1 MKIIYSWLFVG
12 LILPASL
19 FAQAEISVEDALKKP
34 KTTED
39 TAPLKMSNGY
49 FRLNFVQI
57 DSAFSRL
64 GFEFRNARM
73 LNDLASSKSSGQFP
87 VKVSLQNSFGAEIGF
102 TGFADDQTGSAHFH
116 FNYYKSGRA
125 HNYSVGA
132 SRAVKNYIN
141 PIPVNVNSQEVS
153 IGSDDDIALEGYEF
167 ETWREF
173 YLLSM
178 TKNPYFRYFALRA
191 GLGLSTDKSRIRGF
205 RVSTIDTTINGSP
218 NTNNYYPGVLPSG
231 PAMRLTEQDY
241 RQTDL
246 YAIVGLSYR
255 APIGRHHEI
264 DASAESLLFG
274 LGGGYYSMRERLMP
288 LNVPST
294 SDSLNYLMFL
304 SHIGTSD
311 SLEGAVGSTLTGV
324 RFKAG
329 YTYKTDNNLGFRI
342 GIGQTKKN
350 YTMYTP
356 NIKPKDEDKASSL
369 ALGDLND
376 FIFKSTNPI
385 GISKV
390 KVVDIRRD
398 ISVEVQAR
406 F

>member
-1 MKIIYSWLFVG
+1 MNTIRPWLLVG
-12 LILPASL
+12 LFLPISL
-19 FAQAEISVEDALKKP
+19 FAQTEISVEDALKDRKP
-34 KTTED
+34 ED
-39 TAPLKMSNGY
+39 TSPLKMSNGY
-49 FRLNFVQI
+49 FRLNFAQL
-57 DSAFSRL
+57 DSAFSKL
-64 GFEFRNARM
+64 GFEFRNARK
-73 LNDLASSKSSGQFP
+73 LNDFMSSKSSGQFP
-87 VKVSLQNSFGAEIGF
+87 VNVGLQHSFGAEVGF
-102 TGFADDQTGSAHFH
+102 TGFADDLTGSAHFH
-116 FNYYKSGRA
+116 LNYYQAGSA
-125 HNYSVGA
+125 HTYSVGA
-132 SRAVKNYIN
+132 SRATKNYVN
-141 PIPVNVNSQEVS
+141 PIPANVNSQEVS

-167 ETWREF
+167 ETWKEF
-173 YLLSM
+173 YFFSI
-178 TKNPYFRYFALRA
+178 TQNPYFRYFGLRL
-191 GLGLSTDKSRIRGF
+191 GLGLSTDKSRIRGI
-205 RVSTIDTTINGSP
+205 RVSSIETSINGTP

-231 PAMRLTEQDY
+231 PALRLTQQDY

-288 LNVPST
+288 LNVPAT

-304 SHIGTSD
+304 SHVGTSD
-311 SLEGAVGSTLTGV
+311 SLEGAVGSILTGV

-342 GIGQTKKN
+342 GVGQTRKN

-356 NIKPKDEDKASSL
+356 NIKPKDEDKAASL
-369 ALGDLND
+369 ALGDISD

-385 GISKV
+385 GVSKV
-390 KVVDIRRD
+390 KVVDLRQDVSI
-398 ISVEVQAR
+398 EVQAR